1 MIPIAL
7 SMANEIVKEKNE
19 KTLGFIL
26 CLVLGIAYGA
36 NIGGFGTPIG
46 TPPNLLVI
54 AFMKTN
60 YDIDVSFLSWMFIGI
75 PTVLVMLPIAC
86 LVLTKWAHPFD
97 LTDNSLAHDL
107 LQSELDEMGPMSLP
121 EKRMALMFFFVAC
134 AWVFR
139 TPIQKNLEIFLWLS
153 DTLIA
158 IAGAIIIFIIPSGVN
173 KVNKSRLLDWKT
185 AEKLPWGVLLLFGG
199 GLSLAAAVQSS
210 GLAVWIGNELAAI
223 AVFDLIVTIFIL
235 VTIVVFLTELTS
247 NTATTAT
254 LLPIMGALA
263 VASGLDPM
271 ILFVPL
277 AISASCAFMLPV
289 ATGPNAVVFSSGEA
303 TIPQMAG
310 AGFKLN
316 LFAIFV
322 VTGISYTLV
331 PIIFG

>member
-1 MIPIAL
+1 MSENAWDVAAVTVLLAYWWSTEAIPVPVTSLLPVVLFPMLGVSSIAAATTPYAAPTIFLLLGGFIMATGLTKWNLHRRIALMVLVRVGNNPTALIAGFMAVTAMISMWISNTASSLMMIPIAL

-158 IAGAIIIFIIPSGVN
+158 IAGAIIIFIIPSGAPV
-173 KVNKSRLLDWKT
+173 
-185 AEKLPWGVLLLFGG
+185 
-199 GLSLAAAVQSS
+199 
-210 GLAVWIGNELAAI
+210 IG
-223 AVFDLIVTIFIL
+223 
-235 VTIVVFLTELTS
+235 S
-247 NTATTAT
+247 
-254 LLPIMGALA
+254 
-263 VASGLDPM
+263 
-271 ILFVPL
+271 
-277 AISASCAFMLPV
+277 
-289 ATGPNAVVFSSGEA
+289 
-303 TIPQMAG
+303 
-310 AGFKLN
+310 
-316 LFAIFV
+316 
-322 VTGISYTLV
+322 
-331 PIIFG
+331 